1 MSWLTLGGPLF
12 ATPGGW
18 RGGGQMGGLWGRA
31 GRCGDGEEDEALDFD
46 FAKNWYAISG
56 RKNMCTGFVDVQVV
70 KLNANAEMR

>member
-12 ATPGGW
+12 ATADDR
-18 RGGGQMGGLWGRA
+18 RGGGRIGGLCGRA

-46 FAKNWYAISG
+46 LAKNWYAIFGS
-56 RKNMCTGFVDVQVV
+56 KKTSTGFFGVQVV